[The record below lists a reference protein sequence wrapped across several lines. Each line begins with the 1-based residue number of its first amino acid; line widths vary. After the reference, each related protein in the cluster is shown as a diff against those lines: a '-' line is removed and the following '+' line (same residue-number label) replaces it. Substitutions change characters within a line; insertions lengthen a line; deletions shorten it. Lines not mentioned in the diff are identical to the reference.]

1 MITESATPVART
13 ETEIEILPGIV
24 ARVSARNNQNKLM
37 QLILEND
44 GYAGMHN
51 HNDTQG
57 YHLELSFSGDYSRDD
72 NPAFFFSKKK
82 DGTIDV
88 LRGKTFE
95 KEILFQRTAQ
105 QQRGGGSKTFLDP
118 ATNHLYACIART
130 DFGVITVCV
139 ALLIRDG
146 ETICV
151 LKNLTYQSFPHL
163 RIKEGGGRSVR
174 FPELELVEHG
184 GLKSLADELR
194 MRKIWDPRDQKLGLP
209 LLEEWSPQILDTE
222 KLKEGQ
228 ILISLPSIRQ
238 DQYTGIR
245 WDGQAITIRGKSLGR
260 SGGLERGQVVEV
272 QHTHPNNNTRSSVP
286 FFGAGWVKVIPQK

>member
-13 ETEIEILPGIV
+13 EIEILILPGIV
-24 ARVSARNNQNKLM
+24 ARVSARNNQNKLI

-57 YHLELSFSGDYSRDD
+57 YHLELAFSGEYSRED

-82 DGTIDV
+82 DGGITV
-88 LRGKTFE
+88 QRGKTFQQ
-95 KEILFQRTAQ
+95 EIRFQRTAQ
-105 QQRGGGSKTFLDP
+105 QQRGGNKTFLDP
-118 ATNHLYACIART
+118 STNHLYACVARP
-130 DFGVITVCV
+130 DFGVITICV
-139 ALLIRDG
+139 ALVVRDG

-151 LKNLTYQSFPHL
+151 LKNMTYQSQPHL
-163 RIKEGGGRSVR
+163 RAKGGGGRSVR
-174 FPELELVEHG
+174 FPELECVEHG

-194 MRKIWDPRDQKLGLP
+194 MLKIWDPSDEKLGLP

-228 ILISLPSIRQ
+228 ILITLPSVRQ

-260 SGGLERGQVVEV
+260 SGGLERGQIVEV
-272 QHTHPNNNTRSSVP
+272 EHIHPNNNPRSSVP
-286 FFGAGWVKVIPQK
+286 FFGSGWVKKVIPQK